1 MRTWGG
7 CLCWDNPTVQSGYG
21 KRRWLAMDQL
31 GNISIFVQQPVGW
44 MELSDTSKDGWLEDS
59 WIGNL
64 LPFENHWAFHE
75 RLEWIYM
82 NSDQKGG
89 FWIWHKVTGWI
100 WTNPDCWPFVWS
112 HDTANW
118 LYLIPVRS
126 DFLFYDYSI
135 GSLR

>member
-1 MRTWGG
+1 MDSNQTITW
-7 CLCWDNPTVQSGYG
+7 
-21 KRRWLAMDQL
+21 
-31 GNISIFVQQPVGW
+31 W

-82 NSDQKGG
+82 KSDKTGG
-89 FWIWHKVTGWI
+89 FWIWQKVTGWI

-112 HDTANW
+112 RYSQLVVPHPSKIGFSFTTTHPAAW
-118 LYLIPVRS
+118 V
-126 DFLFYDYSI
+126 DYSA
-135 GSLR
+135 

>member
-1 MRTWGG
+1 
-7 CLCWDNPTVQSGYG
+7 
-21 KRRWLAMDQL
+21 MDQL

-44 MELSDTSKDGWLEDS
+44 MEFSDTSKDGWLEDS

-82 NSDQKGG
+82 KSDKTGG

-100 WTNPDCWPFVWS
+100 WTNPD
-112 HDTANW
+112 
-118 LYLIPVRS
+118 
-126 DFLFYDYSI
+126 
-135 GSLR
+135 

>member
-1 MRTWGG
+1 
-7 CLCWDNPTVQSGYG
+7 
-21 KRRWLAMDQL
+21 MDQL